1 MASTSAGT
9 NKRPHE
15 SECDDAKRLCQEE
28 QGEENELDVAN
39 LPSSSMQTNEHG
51 IFNV

>member
-15 SECDDAKRLCQEE
+15 LESDDAKRLCQEVP
-28 QGEENELDVAN
+28 GEENEFDVAN